1 MKEALFALNHMCAP
15 YRSISEFFDLA
26 VSLGMKGV
34 EIRND
39 LEGNAILDGTSPAS
53 VRSEAAARGLRIL
66 SINALQR
73 FNDWNDTREEEARTL
88 IAYARDCGAE
98 ALVLVPVN
106 DGTGTADGERQANLR
121 TALKG
126 LRPLLEDAGI
136 IGLVEPLGFETCSLR
151 LKSEAVEA
159 IASLDAAGTFRLVH
173 DTFHHTLSGEES
185 FHVAE
190 TGLVHI
196 SGVVDKALSVPDMR
210 DGHRVLVDKHDRLD
224 NVGQISALFTEGFQ
238 GLFSFEPFAD
248 SVHTSDDLHRDL
260 EESMKHLR
268 ANALPPPAQ
277 GEKRNG
283 ISP

>member
-1 MKEALFALNHMCAP
+1 MTKEALFALNHMCAP
-15 YRSISEFFDLA
+15 HRPISEFFDLA
-26 VSLGMKGV
+26 VSLGVKGV

-53 VRSEAAARGLRIL
+53 VRSEAKARGLRIL

-73 FNDWNDTREEEARTL
+73 FNDWNDTREEEARSL

-106 DGTGTADGERQANLR
+106 DGTGTADGERQGNLR

-196 SGVVDKALSVPDMR
+196 SGVVDTALSVSDMR
-210 DGHRVLVDKHDRLD
+210 DGHRVLVDENDRLD
-224 NVGQISALFTEGFQ
+224 NVGQISALCSEGYR
-238 GLFSFEPFAD
+238 GPFSFEPFAD
-248 SVHTSDDLHRDL
+248 SVHTSRDLHSDL
-260 EESMKHLR
+260 QESMQHLR
-268 ANALPPPAQ
+268 ATAFPPPA
-277 GEKRNG
+277 
-283 ISP
+283 